1 MANFTFK
8 ETKQKTMKI
17 VGFMDVDV
25 MIIEVDGEPKK
36 LSTLLSPFNGS
47 PVEINVKIKE
57 ENPLDEPEESAS
69 DEE

>member
-1 MANFTFK
+1 MASFTFK

-17 VGFMDVDV
+17 VGFMDVDE

-47 PVEINVKIKE
+47 SVEINVKIKE
-57 ENPLDEPEESAS
+57 ENPLDEPEEYIS

>member
-1 MANFTFK
+1 MTSFTFK

-17 VGFMDVDV
+17 VGLMDVDA
-25 MIIEVDGEPKK
+25 MIIEVDGAPKK

-47 PVEINVKIKE
+47 SVEINVNIKE
-57 ENPLDEPEESAS
+57 TNPLNEPEESAS